1 MVWTMSLT
9 TQPYKGTR
17 DFYPQDQVIQNWLYQ
32 KFSEVAESFGYQPY
46 NGPMLETFDLYA
58 AKSGE
63 ELVKKQLYH
72 FQDQA
77 ERHVAMRPE
86 MTPTLARMVA
96 GKLQELP
103 RPIRWYSFPNLW
115 RYEQPQ
121 RGRLREHWQLNV
133 DILGGDRDLADA
145 EVLGIAVG
153 IFDAFGARD
162 KIQIRV
168 NNRALVNHLFKNE
181 LGLDDVRA
189 LALSKLLDAKDKL
202 KSDVFAAAL
211 SDLNLNSTQQTTLQD
226 FLQADF
232 ASISRRFDCEG
243 ARELARI
250 FELAGDMGFADLLVF
265 DPAIMRGLDYYTG
278 TVFEAFDV
286 SPENRRA
293 LFGGGRYDD
302 LVGLFSKKDA
312 ISGMGFGLGDVGM
325 RNFLETHG
333 LLNPPTLGADLLVTC
348 PEAGLVS
355 KALEV
360 VGVIRAQGFK
370 VLAPTGCLSFK
381 QSLKQGDR
389 LGARFVLLMGAEELA
404 QGLFVLKNMKSGEQ
418 LSVPLDEIASRLR

>member
-1 MVWTMSLT
+1 MTQP

-17 DFYPQDQVIQNWLYQ
+17 DFYPEDQRIQNWLMQ
-32 KFSEVAESFGYQPY
+32 KFSKVTESFGYEPY
-46 NGPMLETFDLYA
+46 NGPMLEPFDLYA

-63 ELVKKQLYH
+63 EIVKKQLYH

-77 ERHVAMRPE
+77 DRHVAIRPE

-145 EVLGIAVG
+145 EALAIAVG
-153 IFDAFGARD
+153 IFEEFGARD
-162 KIQIRV
+162 KIQIRL
-168 NNRALVNHLFKNE
+168 NNRALVNHVFREQMKIS
-181 LGLDDVRA
+181 DTVS
-189 LALSKLLDAKDKL
+189 LALSKLLDAKDKMKPEAFDAGL
-202 KSDVFAAAL
+202 IAL
-211 SDLNLNSTQQTTLQD
+211 GLDADQRRHLAE
-226 FLQADF
+226 FLAADF
-232 ASISRRFDCEG
+232 TTVAQRFDCAG
-243 ARELARI
+243 AREIARI
-250 FELAGDMGFADLLVF
+250 FELAGSMGYADVLVF

-278 TVFEAFDV
+278 TVFEAYDV

-302 LVGLFSKKDA
+302 LIGLFSKKDA
-312 ISGMGFGLGDVGM
+312 LSGMGFGLGDVGM

-333 LLNPPTLGADLLVTC
+333 LLNPPPSVPDLVVTC
-348 PEAGLVS
+348 PEAGLLAR
-355 KALEV
+355 ALDV
-360 VGVIRAQGFK
+360 ATKMRALGFC
-370 VLAPTGCLSFK
+370 VLAPTGALSFK
-381 QSLKQGDR
+381 QALKQGDR
-389 LGARFVLLMGAEELA
+389 SGSRFVLLMGEEELK
-404 QGLFVLKNMKSGEQ
+404 QDLYILKNMKTGEQ
-418 LSVPLDEIASRLR
+418 TSLRLDQIASVLGV

>member
-1 MVWTMSLT
+1 MTLP

-17 DFYPQDQVIQNWLYQ
+17 DFYPEDQIIQNWMYQ
-32 KFSEVAESFGYQPY
+32 KFSEVVESFGYRPY
-46 NGPMLETFDLYA
+46 NGPMIENFDLYA

-72 FQDQA
+72 FNDQA
-77 ERHVAMRPE
+77 DRHVAMRPE

-145 EVLGIAVG
+145 EMLGIAVA
-153 IFDAFGARD
+153 IFEAFGARD
-162 KIQIRV
+162 KIQIRI
-168 NNRALVNHLFKNE
+168 NNRALVNHIFNTE
-181 LGLDDVRA
+181 LALDSVKS

-202 KSDVFAAAL
+202 KPEAYEAGLLAL
-211 SDLNLNSTQQTTLQD
+211 GLNAEQRQALNT
-226 FLQADF
+226 FLTSDF
-232 ASISRRFDCEG
+232 ATISKRFDCDG
-243 ARELARI
+243 AREIARI
-250 FELAGDMGFADLLVF
+250 FEIAVEMQFADLLVF
-265 DPAIMRGLDYYTG
+265 DPSIMRGLDYYTG
-278 TVFEAFDV
+278 TVFEAYDV

-302 LVGLFSKKDA
+302 LIGLFSKKDA
-312 ISGMGFGLGDVGM
+312 LSGMGFGLGDVGM

-333 LLNPPTLGADLLVTC
+333 LLKAPDMAVDLLVTC
-348 PEAGLVS
+348 PESELMP
-355 KALEV
+355 KALKV
-360 VGVIRAQGFK
+360 VTKVRRMGFRVI
-370 VLAPTGCLSFK
+370 APTGCLSFK
-381 QSLKQGDR
+381 QALKQGDR
-389 LGARFVLLMGAEELA
+389 LGAKNVLLMGAEELA
-404 QGLFVLKNMKSGEQ
+404 KGLYVIKNMNTGEQ
-418 LSVPLDEIASRLR
+418 KTLSFDEITSALK